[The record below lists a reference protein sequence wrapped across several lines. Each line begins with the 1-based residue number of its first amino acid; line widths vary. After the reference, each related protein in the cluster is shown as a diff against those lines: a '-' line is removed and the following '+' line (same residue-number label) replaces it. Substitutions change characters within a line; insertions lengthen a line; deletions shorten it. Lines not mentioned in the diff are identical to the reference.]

1 MTDSIWYLEGSG
13 AANILCPHKLA
24 ADETHQTREFKKG
37 ELIYI
42 EQEMANHLFFIIHG
56 RVRIGR
62 HGEDGK
68 EITKV
73 ILNEGEVFG
82 ELALINPNSQR
93 RDFAEALEM
102 TSLCIIPA
110 HMLRSL
116 MKEFNP
122 LNLWIMKIMG
132 SRLLDMENRL
142 ESLVF
147 KDSPTRIAECLHRL
161 AEKEGQ
167 KVGLERVL
175 RKPVT
180 HLEIARLTATSR
192 QTVTTVLN
200 ELRYRNIIAFNR
212 RRFIIRD
219 MKALEAAARQ
229 FSVGQ

>member
-1 MTDSIWYLEGSG
+1 M
-13 AANILCPHKLA
+13 
-24 ADETHQTREFKKG
+24 REFKKG

-42 EQEMANHLFFIIHG
+42 EEEFAQHLFFITQG

-73 ILNEGEVFG
+73 ILSDGEVFG
-82 ELALINPNSQR
+82 ELALTSPDTKH
-93 RDFAEALEM
+93 RDFAEAMEP
-102 TSLCIIPA
+102 TTLCIIPS
-110 HMLRSL
+110 HMLRNL

-122 LNLWIMKIMG
+122 LSLWMMKIMG

-147 KDSPTRIAECLHRL
+147 KDSPTRIAECLYRL
-161 AEKEGQ
+161 ADKEGQ

-175 RKPVT
+175 RKPIT

-200 ELRYRNIIAFNR
+200 ELRYRNIISFNR

-219 MKALEAAARQ
+219 MKALENAAKR
-229 FSVGQ
+229 FSLGQ